1 MQVFVG
7 ELGCSTLAIH
17 LECFALSPPRSHQ
30 VVSHHHARSGEPR

>member
-30 VVSHHHARSGEPR
+30 DHHARSGEPR